1 MGAVI
6 SIHSWDEDKKRDE
19 VSKSFKHHI
28 TWYLLLI
35 RSGLEM
41 DPAFTTTLEEGRAG
55 CAHFT
60 DEKSE
65 EGPSLAQGCVT
76 GWWWS

>member
-1 MGAVI
+1 MG
-6 SIHSWDEDKKRDE
+6 
-19 VSKSFKHHI
+19 
-28 TWYLLLI
+28 
-35 RSGLEM
+35 
-41 DPAFTTTLEEGRAG
+41 PAFAATLEEGRAG

-65 EGPSLAQGCVT
+65 EGPSLVQGRVT